1 MTFWNDIIGLLRNP
15 RTAPDPNE
23 ALRNSIFG
31 NATARMPMPGYDD
44 NLPRLQRRIHDMPQL
59 ETRRWTPPVPAA
71 TAADGSFSM
80 GSPGYYSGIDPRM
93 ANSWPVPED
102 MSFYDEVLQHMQQLY
117 QGGP

>member
-31 NATARMPMPGYDD
+31 NATATMPMPQYDD
-44 NLPRLQRRIHDMPQL
+44 DLRRVQRRVYDMPQL

-71 TAADGSFSM
+71 TANGVFSM

-93 ANSWPVPED
+93 SGSWPED
-102 MSFYDEVLQHMQQLY
+102 MGFYDEVLQHMQQLY